1 MDYKKVIGR
10 FKIKLKLSEIKIK
23 KFLNKT
29 KGIIIKK
36 IKKEHNTKIKTFF

>member
-10 FKIKLKLSEIKIK
+10 FKIKLKYKLSEIKIK

-29 KGIIIKK
+29 KGIIIKENK
-36 IKKEHNTKIKTFF
+36 MSIIQK